1 MDINPPLLEKKKR
14 KKQSL
19 FRIVSQMDDAS
30 LAERSRTWH
39 ALYLEHQSEFEVLDP
54 RLTVAF
60 GNDWLAKIEAF
71 ESIQKDKT
79 VEDGLQQKTVEVA
92 EATDAQMKKVDDLQY
107 FAERAFPDDER
118 VMMEFGFEQIRK
130 QNQSSTPRII
140 VNGWVMRRVADDYTA
155 QLLAVGMPATLP
167 AELNAAIENLE
178 QAELAQ
184 EYEKRLRLRTTTLRI
199 RSFNELYRIH
209 QQVRRAA
216 DVVFREAPVI
226 AKQFA

>member
-71 ESIQKDKT
+71 EGIQKDKT